1 MHIYRTNI
9 RFGIVAP
16 QLVHNLLSGKSMV
29 REREQFIK
37 KLKLFLWKNLGFF
50 IDRNGQVNIIQA
62 DMVKLQFLLIDNFC
76 PAEECFHT
84 EQQFIDINGFDHVV
98 VNTEF
103 KSFCLI
109 RESIF
114 GSHDQNRELITAVTK
129 CFGQII
135 TIHARHHQI
144 SNNEINI
151 SLIQHFECLLPIE
164 SGRGLIAIFI

>member
-1 MHIYRTNI
+1 MHIYRTDI
-9 RFGIVAP
+9 RFRIVTP

-37 KLKLFLWKNLGFF
+37 KLKLFLRKNLGFF

-62 DMVKLQFLLIDNFC
+62 DVVELQLFFIDNFC

-84 EQQFIDINGFDHVV
+84 EEQFIDINGFYHVV
-98 VNTEF
+98 VNAEF

-109 RESIF
+109 RKSIF
-114 GSHDQNRELITAVTK
+114 GSHDQNRELITAVTE

-135 TIHARHHQI
+135 PVHTRHHQI
-144 SNNEINI
+144 SDNEINI
-151 SLIQHFECLLPIE
+151 GLIQHFECLLPIE
-164 SGRGLIAIFI
+164 SGRSFIAIFI